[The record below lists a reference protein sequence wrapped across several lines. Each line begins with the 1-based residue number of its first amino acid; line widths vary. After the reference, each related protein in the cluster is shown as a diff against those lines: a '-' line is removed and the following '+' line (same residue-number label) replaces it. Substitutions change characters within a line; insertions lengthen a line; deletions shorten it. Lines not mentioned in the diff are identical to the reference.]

1 MKNIPFI
8 KMHGLGND
16 FVIVDSRKHNCTF
29 TSDEI
34 KGIADRHRGVGCDQ
48 FVVIENPRLPQN
60 MSSPEFAKQILGRT
74 NEIPLE
80 FLIEIQGMT
89 SDADCLVLFYNA
101 DGSQSGACGNA
112 TRCVAWLIMQEKNI
126 ENVSLQTVGGFL
138 KCQKKGHE
146 LVEVDMGQAKTNWQQ
161 IPLAKEVDTLHLPI
175 NSGILKDGVA
185 VSMGNP
191 HAVFFVE
198 DVEKVDLSACGAAL
212 ENDDLFPQRANIGVA
227 QIISDKIIK
236 LRVWERGTG
245 ETEACGTGACAAA
258 VASNLR
264 GFTSGVVTVKLA
276 GGDLEI
282 KYKDGNVTMTGAVAT
297 SFTGVLA

>member
-16 FVIVDSRKHNCTF
+16 FVIVDSRKHNYTF

-34 KGIADRHRGVGCDQ
+34 RKISDRHRGVGCDQ
-48 FVVIENPRLPQN
+48 FVVIEN
-60 MSSPEFAKQILGRT
+60 SHHV
-74 NEIPLE
+74 
-80 FLIEIQGMT
+80 
-89 SDADCLVLFYNA
+89 DCSVLFYNA
-101 DGSQSGACGNA
+101 DGSSSGACGNA

-161 IPLAKEVDTLHLPI
+161 IPLAKEADTLHLPVG
-175 NSGILKDGVA
+175 SGVLKDGVA

-198 DVEKVDLSACGAAL
+198 DVERVDLSVCGAAL
-212 ENDDLFPQRANIGVA
+212 ENDTLFPQRANIGVA

-264 GFTSGVVTVKLA
+264 GLTSGVVNVKLA